1 MADIY
6 SKAAKVLV
14 WLGLE
19 NKRTRLAINLV
30 LRVARRV
37 KVDAATWKLVATADE
52 LHWADTSV
60 VLPFDEAEY
69 IALYDILTRPW
80 FERLWVWQEVLLAT
94 GEIEIIIGR
103 RTISMQELHAVVVC
117 LQTKPVTGMEEE
129 FLIRVQK
136 AYSLC
141 TGINGMG
148 IDELVEASKFC
159 ICSDPRDKIYGLL
172 SLLDTDISRT
182 GFEPDYTMSTYQVYQ
197 SAALSLIKCTKRLD
211 VMTTVE
217 NHKDLEGVPSWV
229 PNVSTIILPRSI
241 LLRTCS
247 SNCYYSPIPLLRL
260 ISQICIDLFLVV
272 SSSPL

>member
-37 KVDAATWKLVATADE
+37 KVDAATWKLVATAD
-52 LHWADTSV
+52 
-60 VLPFDEAEY
+60 
-69 IALYDILTRPW
+69 
-80 FERLWVWQEVLLAT
+80 
-94 GEIEIIIGR
+94 EIIIGR

-159 ICSDPRDKIYGLL
+159 ICSDLRDKIYGLL